1 VDSGQ
6 ASDQNERVIVSVAVL
21 IENSIRRSLRV
32 LSSRERRGKVG
43 SDSICSKKNGVSSRD
58 GKHGGLEGRQLGPY
72 HSGPEKQH
80 LLGVSAFCIGADQY
94 ALDIADT
101 EPSHHAMFMVNKSE
115 AQYNTASCPEFL
127 VASFYDRDNRVVGG
141 AS

>member
-1 VDSGQ
+1 CLVHNVTC
-6 ASDQNERVIVSVAVL
+6 ASFG
-21 IENSIRRSLRV
+21 V

-58 GKHGGLEGRQLGPY
+58 GKHGGLEGRQMGPY

-80 LLGVSAFCIGADQY
+80 LLGFSPFCIGADQH

-101 EPSHHAMFMVNKSE
+101 EPSHHAMFMVNESE